1 METIELMSD
10 GQIIAVLADTDD
22 KILRASAT
30 QELRDRYYK
39 EDDIDA
45 EVDRLYDERRR
56 DTEDFHRY
64 GDIDLR
70 CKDGEL

>member
-1 METIELMSD
+1 MSIELMSD
-10 GQIIAVLADTDD
+10 NELIAVLADTDD

-45 EVDRLYDERRR
+45 EVDRLYDERRK
-56 DTEDFHRY
+56 DTEDYWRASAQE
-64 GDIDLR
+64 GIL
-70 CKDGEL
+70 